1 MTTSQT
7 DKFVKGTVGIIAN
20 TTKRHGKVATKKVI
34 ADLDRKSIAW
44 KLDAATA
51 KYAGLDKLGVELQ
64 ELYKSVD
71 WLIVIGGDGTI
82 LQESCGAIKHKLPLL
97 GVNPGK
103 SFGFMADTLIEDFS
117 NTLEDI
123 CANNFEI
130 LERSTLQSY
139 FVTEEGKNVEL
150 PCALNDV
157 TLVQGVHARLIT
169 LEVSI
174 NDKFLATISAD
185 GLILAT
191 ATGSTA
197 HSMSAGGP
205 ILFPTTD
212 AMILNPVCP
221 HTLSIRPVIVPRGYT
236 LEVRNV
242 NQVRSVH
249 IAIDGNV
256 NRELKTNEKIIV
268 NIGEYHVKFIHSRKR
283 LFVDVLREK
292 LQWRGQLKKEEK

>member
-1 MTTSQT
+1 MKASKTNS
-7 DKFVKGTVGIIAN
+7 FINGTVGIITN
-20 TTKRHGKVATKKVI
+20 TSKSHAKSATRKVI
-34 ADLDRKSIAW
+34 SYLNKKNIKW
-44 KLDAATA
+44 KVDSSTA
-51 KYAGLDKLGVELQ
+51 KYVKLEENGLPLQ
-64 ELYKSVD
+64 QLYKIID

-82 LQESCGAIKHKLPLL
+82 LQAACGAIKYKLPLL

-103 SFGFMADTLIEDFS
+103 SFGFMADTLVKDFS
-117 NTLEDI
+117 ETLEDI
-123 CANNFEI
+123 CTNNFQI
-130 LERSTLQSY
+130 LERSTLQS
-139 FVTEEGKNVEL
+139 FFITEKEKKIEL

-157 TLVQGVHARLIT
+157 NFLHGTHAKLIT
-169 LEVSI
+169 LEVYI

-212 AMILNPVCP
+212 AMVLNPVCP

-236 LEVRNV
+236 LEVKNIS
-242 NQVRSVH
+242 QDRSVQM
-249 IAIDGNV
+249 AVDGNLM
-256 NRELKTNEKIIV
+256 RELLPQEKVKIK
-268 NIGEYHVKFIHSRKR
+268 IGKYQVKFIHSKKR

-292 LQWRGQLKKEEK
+292 LHWRGHLEKEK

>member
-1 MTTSQT
+1 MTTSKPE
-7 DKFVKGTVGIIAN
+7 KFIEGTVGIITN
-20 TTKRHGKVATKKVI
+20 TTKIHAKSATRKVI
-34 ADLDRKSIAW
+34 SDLDKNSISW
-44 KLDAATA
+44 KLDNPTA
-51 KYAGLDKLGVELQ
+51 EYLGLNNSGLKLQ

-82 LQESCGAIKHKLPLL
+82 LQAACGAIKHKLPLL

-103 SFGFMADTLIEDFS
+103 SFGFMADTLINDFPEM
-117 NTLEDI
+117 LDDI
-123 CANNFEI
+123 RTNNFQI
-130 LERSTLQSY
+130 LERSTLQSF
-139 FVTEEGKNVEL
+139 FVSENIEEIEF
-150 PCALNDV
+150 PCALNDI
-157 TLVQGVHARLIT
+157 TFVQGAHAKLIT

-174 NDKFLATISAD
+174 NGKFLATISAD

-221 HTLSIRPVIVPRGYT
+221 HTLSIRPVIVPRGYV
-236 LEVRNV
+236 LEVKNV
-242 NQVRSVH
+242 DAERDVK
-249 IAIDGNV
+249 IAIDGSVIRKLNP
-256 NRELKTNEKIIV
+256 KEKLIIK
-268 NIGEYHVKFIHSRKR
+268 IGEYHVKFIHSKKR

-292 LQWRGQLKKEEK
+292 LHWRGHLEKEK